1 MAGAGGLAEDP
12 PHILVVDDD
21 ARIRTLLERYLARH
35 GWRASGAPDAAV
47 ARKLLGSLLFDL
59 VVLDVMMPGEDG
71 FSLARWLRETGG
83 PPSLLLT
90 ARGESADRIK
100 GLEAGADD
108 YLAKPFE
115 PRELTL
121 RIEAILR
128 RAFRPPPAPAP
139 ALVAAPEAPAEL
151 RFADLTYDR
160 ARGILRRGEEPVHL
174 TGVEAALLGVF
185 ATRPH
190 EALERAA
197 LLAALGGEGEDE
209 RAVDVQIARLR
220 SKLED
225 DAANPRFLR
234 TLRGVGYKLTPD

>member
-1 MAGAGGLAEDP
+1 MKEDP

-21 ARIRTLLERYLARH
+21 ARIRQLLERYLARQ
-35 GWRASGAPDAAV
+35 GWRASGAADAAA
-47 ARKLLGSLLFDL
+47 ARRLIGSLLFDL

-71 FSLARWLRETGG
+71 MSLARWLRETGG

-115 PRELTL
+115 PRELAL

-128 RAFRPPPAPAP
+128 RAFRPPPLTP
-139 ALVAAPEAPAEL
+139 APEAPATL
-151 RFADLTYDR
+151 SFGGLTYDR
-160 ARGILRRGEEPVHL
+160 PRGELRRGEEPIHL
-174 TGVEAALLGVF
+174 TGAEEAMLSAL
-185 ATRPH
+185 AEQPH
-190 EALERAA
+190 EPLERAA
-197 LLAALGGEGEDE
+197 LLGALEAGDE
-209 RAVDVQIARLR
+209 RTVDVLVARLR
-220 SKLED
+220 RKLED

-234 TLRGVGYKLTPD
+234 TVRGVGYRLTPD

>member
-1 MAGAGGLAEDP
+1 MKEDP

-21 ARIRTLLERYLARH
+21 ARIRQLLERYLARQ
-35 GWRASGAPDAAV
+35 GWRASGAADAAA
-47 ARKLLGSLLFDL
+47 ARRLIGAILFDL

-115 PRELTL
+115 PRELAL

-128 RAFRPPPAPAP
+128 RAFRPPPPAP
-139 ALVAAPEAPAEL
+139 LTPAPEAPPEL
-151 RFADLTYDR
+151 RFGALTYDR
-160 ARGILRRGEEPVHL
+160 PRGELRRGEEPVHL
-174 TGVEAALLGVF
+174 TGAEESMLSVLAE
-185 ATRPH
+185 RPH
-190 EALERAA
+190 EPLERGELLGA
-197 LLAALGGEGEDE
+197 LDAGDE
-209 RAVDVQIARLR
+209 RAVDVLVARLR
-220 SKLED
+220 RKLED

-234 TLRGVGYKLTPD
+234 TVRGVGYRLTPD

>member
-1 MAGAGGLAEDP
+1 MKEDP

-21 ARIRTLLERYLARH
+21 DRIRNLLGRYLARQ
-35 GWRASGAPDAAV
+35 GWRASVAADAV
-47 ARKLLGSLLFDL
+47 SARRLIGSILFDL

-115 PRELTL
+115 PRELAL

-128 RAFRPPPAPAP
+128 RAFRPPPPEP
-139 ALVAAPEAPAEL
+139 LTPAPEAPAEL
-151 RFADLTYDR
+151 RFGGLTYDR
-160 ARGILRRGEEPVHL
+160 PRRELKRGAELLRL
-174 TGVEAALLGVF
+174 TGAEESLLSVL
-185 ATRPH
+185 AERPH
-190 EALERAA
+190 EPLERSELLDALEAA
-197 LLAALGGEGEDE
+197 DE
-209 RAVDVQIARLR
+209 RSVDVLVARLR
-220 SKLED
+220 RKLED

-234 TLRGVGYKLTPD
+234 TVRGVGYRLTPD